1 MRKRA
6 MRSASPAKPILPTT
20 TVTRPKATARKP
32 RTKKPSRFANGS
44 EDAGSIEATPSVAD
58 TEVDS
63 VDELDMLNQHAEVKA
78 SVDESDNALDDDLPA
93 HTVRVSVNSDVKN
106 DGDFE
111 TTHTTLKIDMPAD
124 SDAITLPKDSDG
136 LVAKAQEMVNAAAY
150 LQDSDRNVSG
160 KGGSGGGRKRKMD
173 EVEAEDLALD
183 EQEIMAIQDPDAGV
197 DEAELQSLM
206 PAAKRARVMVP
217 AEEYRRVKVQKRALL
232 AMSATLAVG

>member
-6 MRSASPAKPILPTT
+6 MRSASPAKHNLPAPTPN
-20 TVTRPKATARKP
+20 RPKATPRKP
-32 RTKKPSRFANGS
+32 RAKKSSRLVNGS

-58 TEVDS
+58 TEADS
-63 VDELDMLNQHAEVKA
+63 VDELDGINQHAELKA
-78 SVDESDNALDDDLPA
+78 SVDEIDTAEYDDLPA

-150 LQDSDRNVSG
+150 LQGSETNVSR
-160 KGGSGGGRKRKMD
+160 KGGSGGRKRKMD
-173 EVEAEDLALD
+173 EVEAEDRALD
-183 EQEIMAIQDPDAGV
+183 EQEIMAMQDPDAGV
-197 DEAELQSLM
+197 EEAELQSLM
-206 PAAKRARVMVP
+206 PAVKRARVMVP